1 MNIRENINNI
11 FEFLKNNPLFILLPA
26 LFIALMCLKPFR
38 KMLAYFA
45 KNIIPLA
52 FFFLLS
58 GICSFFGYT
67 LSINIFSVIATL
79 LLGLPGISLALFL
92 SLVI

>member
-1 MNIRENINNI
+1 MALKENLINI
-11 FEFLKNNPLFILLPA
+11 FEFLKSNPLFILLPA
-26 LFIALMCLKPFR
+26 LFIVLLFLKPVR

-58 GICSFFGYT
+58 GVCSLFGYT